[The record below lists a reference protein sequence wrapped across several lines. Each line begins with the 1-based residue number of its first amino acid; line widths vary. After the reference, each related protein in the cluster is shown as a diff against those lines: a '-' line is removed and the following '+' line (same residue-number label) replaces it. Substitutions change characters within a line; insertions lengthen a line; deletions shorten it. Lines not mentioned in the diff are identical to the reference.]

1 MEHGRKW
8 SNFLKPSHRKGSA
21 LKAFLSTSR
30 ILDIS
35 LKKHQRSTFLNKKY
49 LSHICWDFSLLGVC
63 FTSSPAFQQCLIKNP
78 VLLKLRSRINVKS
91 WHSVINPLY
100 MIRGEAGEKKTRS
113 QVSTHIFVHCLHVF
127 HSKIPQYTYPWLWEL
142 TWLQIRPS
150 VFGFIPP
157 KNKIPIMCGVLHI
170 FAFTSHSTHR
180 WMYRLKKNEVPPS
193 KGKHYY
199 RYTDL

>member
-21 LKAFLSTSR
+21 LKAFLSTSC

-100 MIRGEAGEKKTRS
+100 MIRGEAGKKKTKVTSIHPYFCTLPTCFPLQNTPVHLPLIMRANLTTNKTICFWLYPS
-113 QVSTHIFVHCLHVF
+113 Q
-127 HSKIPQYTYPWLWEL
+127 K
-142 TWLQIRPS
+142 
-150 VFGFIPP
+150 
-157 KNKIPIMCGVLHI
+157 
-170 FAFTSHSTHR
+170 
-180 WMYRLKKNEVPPS
+180 
-193 KGKHYY
+193 
-199 RYTDL
+199 